1 MHNIGSCS
9 QTWPTELDAA
19 SKSPTITNTPPPMA
33 LPSTARSTEL
43 LLAIGT
49 GTGERYMSCTISESV
64 ARCALHFSAHVS
76 SRSASSE
83 QCPAIHPRQS
93 AQALTRY
100 RLLPPLTGQIKATTI
115 RLPCIKERNIVNSG
129 AGGSTGASNSADS
142 S

>member
-19 SKSPTITNTPPPMA
+19 SKSPMITNTPPPMA

-76 SRSASSE
+76 SRSAS
-83 QCPAIHPRQS
+83 CRAVPCHPSKAERAS
-93 AQALTRY
+93 PY
-100 RLLPPLTGQIKATTI
+100 PLPPTTASD
-115 RLPCIKERNIVNSG
+115 RPDQSHDDPSTMHQ
-129 AGGSTGASNSADS
+129 GGKHRELRCRRGDRGGE
-142 S
+142 